1 MKTVRLH
8 DWIVVGIFS
17 SVLLGGCAG
26 STPAA
31 TLTPLPTHTLP
42 PTPTQ
47 TRTPTFTPTAT
58 ATYTP
63 TATHTPR
70 PSATPTQAPTET
82 PTLAP
87 TVGVI
92 VDRKGRVDGL
102 TVTNNSG
109 SDVAIEL
116 TSADR
121 SYFYITIPSGATR
134 TFSVQ
139 NGSYQGEIYMCGQT
153 RPLGPL
159 TISGYT
165 RFVIPPCQ

>member
-82 PTLAP
+82 PTITP

-92 VDRKGRVDGL
+92 VDGKGRVEGI
-102 TVTNNSG
+102 TVVNNSG
-109 SDVAIEL
+109 SDVSIEL
-116 TSADR
+116 TSANP
-121 SYFYITIPSGATR
+121 SYIYMTIPSGATKA
-134 TFSVQ
+134 FSIPD
-139 NGSYQGEIYMCGQT
+139 GSYQQKIIMCGET
-153 RPLGPL
+153 ELLGTL
-159 TISGYT
+159 VISGYV
-165 RFVIPPCQ
+165 RLVIPPCQ